1 MNYSVDDLHL
11 FTLNVGLARHC
22 SDWNWKNIRSPFARL
37 YYVTEGRA
45 NIMLPSGM
53 YTLRPDYLY
62 LIPAFTTH
70 SYFCDSPFSHYYIH
84 IYEGLQASR
93 SILDKWIIPVEVKAE
108 RQDLDLVKRLC
119 EMNPF
124 FQLSHSDPDTYDNHQ
139 TLANNLQINQNR
151 PFADKV
157 ESRGIIF
164 ILLSRFLNKAIPNNH
179 VKDNRIQQIITY
191 IQDHIH
197 QKIEVGQLSDM
208 AFMSKDHFIRIFKR
222 ETGDTPTAYIIKRK
236 MEKAEMM
243 LLTTNMPIKNISDAL
258 GYTDF
263 SYFNKTF
270 KMNVGTTP
278 QQYRKVNQIVSA
290 DAMGSS
296 TNENYFINH
305 RP

>member
-1 MNYSVDDLHL
+1 
-11 FTLNVGLARHC
+11 
-22 SDWNWKNIRSPFARL
+22 
-37 YYVTEGRA
+37 
-45 NIMLPSGM
+45 
-53 YTLRPDYLY
+53 
-62 LIPAFTTH
+62 
-70 SYFCDSPFSHYYIH
+70 
-84 IYEGLQASR
+84 
-93 SILDKWIIPVEVKAE
+93 
-108 RQDLDLVKRLC
+108 
-119 EMNPF
+119 MNPF

-191 IQDHIH
+191 IQ
-197 QKIEVGQLSDM
+197 
-208 AFMSKDHFIRIFKR
+208 DHFIRIFKR

-296 TNENYFINH
+296 TNENYFISH

>member
-1 MNYSVDDLHL
+1 MNL

-93 SILDKWIIPVEVKAE
+93 SILDKWIFPVEVKAE

-197 QKIEVGQLSDM
+197 QIIEVGQLSDM

-236 MEKAEMM
+236 ME
-243 LLTTNMPIKNISDAL
+243 
-258 GYTDF
+258 
-263 SYFNKTF
+263 
-270 KMNVGTTP
+270 
-278 QQYRKVNQIVSA
+278 
-290 DAMGSS
+290 
-296 TNENYFINH
+296 
-305 RP
+305 